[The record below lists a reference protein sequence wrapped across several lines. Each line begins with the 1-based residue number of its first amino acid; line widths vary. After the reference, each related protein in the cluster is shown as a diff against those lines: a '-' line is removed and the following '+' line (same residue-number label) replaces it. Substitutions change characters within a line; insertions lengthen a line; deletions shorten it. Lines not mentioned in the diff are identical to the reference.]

1 MRKILEEKSWLKKLK
16 NRKFI
21 SLQNASENKLLK
33 KPEDEKT
40 EFSRLVINSF
50 KKIDKKWENEIVEE
64 ILESGFI
71 FAFAE
76 ESANIGKLI
85 ERYIYLMELKKETG
99 QNIYEAVK
107 TKTGNIFELMKGY
120 FYEAAFLFFKENFID
135 TESDMT
141 VKELGKQI
149 YASLKE
155 YSRDDANVQDM
166 LEEEEFKETMEKLKQ
181 YN

>member
-1 MRKILEEKSWLKKLK
+1 MIKEIKKQEIYFVAK
-16 NRKFI
+16 CIGKQI
-21 SLQNASENKLLK
+21 AK

>member
-1 MRKILEEKSWLKKLK
+1 MIKEIKKQEIY
-16 NRKFI
+16 FI
-21 SLQNASENKLLK
+21 AKYIGKQIAE

-85 ERYIYLMELKKETG
+85 ERYIYLRENVKKEAS
-99 QNIYEAVK
+99 QDIYETIKGKV
-107 TKTGNIFELMKGY
+107 GNVFELLKAY
-120 FYEAAFLFFKENFID
+120 FYEAAALFFKENHLE
-135 TESDMT
+135 TESGMT
-141 VKELGKQI
+141 IKELKGKV
-149 YASLKE
+149 YSSLKE
-155 YSRDDANVQDM
+155 YAKDDAGIKVM
-166 LEEEEFKETMEKLKQ
+166 LEEEFKETMEKLKQ

>member
-1 MRKILEEKSWLKKLK
+1 MIKQIKKQEIY
-16 NRKFI
+16 FI
-21 SLQNASENKLLK
+21 AKYIGEQIAG

-40 EFSRLVINSF
+40 EFSALVINSF
-50 KKIDKKWENEIVEE
+50 KKIDRKWENEIVEE
-64 ILESGFI
+64 IWESGFT

-76 ESANIGKLI
+76 ESANVGKLI
-85 ERYIYLMELKKETG
+85 ERYIYLMELKKETD

-107 TKTGNIFELMKGY
+107 TKAGNIFELMKGY
-120 FYEAAFLFFKENFID
+120 FYETAFLFFKENFIY

-149 YASLKE
+149 YVSLKE
-155 YSRDDANVQDM
+155 YARNDANVQDM
-166 LEEEEFKETMEKLKQ
+166 LEEEEFEETMEKLKQ

>member
-1 MRKILEEKSWLKKLK
+1 MTKQIKKQEIY
-16 NRKFI
+16 FI
-21 SLQNASENKLLK
+21 AKYIGEQIAG

-40 EFSRLVINSF
+40 EFSALVINSF
-50 KKIDKKWENEIVEE
+50 KKIDRKWENEIVEE
-64 ILESGFI
+64 IWESGFT

-85 ERYIYLMELKKETG
+85 ERYICLREDIKKETS
-99 QNIYEAVK
+99 QDIYETIKGKV
-107 TKTGNIFELMKGY
+107 GNVFELLKAY
-120 FYEAAFLFFKENFID
+120 FYETAELFFKENFID

-149 YASLKE
+149 YVSLKE
-155 YSRDDANVQDM
+155 YARNDADIKVM
-166 LEEEEFKETMEKLKQ
+166 LEEEEFEETMEKLKQ

>member
-1 MRKILEEKSWLKKLK
+1 MIKQIKKQEIY
-16 NRKFI
+16 FI
-21 SLQNASENKLLK
+21 AKYIGEQIAG

-40 EFSRLVINSF
+40 EFSALVINSF
-50 KKIDKKWENEIVEE
+50 KKIDRKWENEIVEE
-64 ILESGFI
+64 IWESGFT

-76 ESANIGKLI
+76 ESANVGKLI
-85 ERYIYLMELKKETG
+85 ERYIYLMELKKETD

-107 TKTGNIFELMKGY
+107 TKAGNIFELMKGY
-120 FYEAAFLFFKENFID
+120 FYETAFLFFKENFID

-149 YASLKE
+149 YVSLKE
-155 YSRDDANVQDM
+155 YARNDANVQDM
-166 LEEEEFKETMEKLKQ
+166 LEEEEFEETMEKLKQ

>member
-1 MRKILEEKSWLKKLK
+1 MIKQIKKQEIY
-16 NRKFI
+16 FI
-21 SLQNASENKLLK
+21 AKYIGEQIAG

-40 EFSRLVINSF
+40 EFSALVINSF
-50 KKIDKKWENEIVEE
+50 KKIDRKWENEIVEE
-64 ILESGFI
+64 IWESGFT

-85 ERYIYLMELKKETG
+85 ERYIYLMDLKKETSE
-99 QNIYEAVK
+99 NIYKAIK
-107 TKTGNIFELMKGY
+107 TKAGNIFELLKGY
-120 FYEAAFLFFKENFID
+120 FYETVFLFFNENFLD

-155 YSRDDANVQDM
+155 YARNDADIKVM
-166 LEEEEFKETMEKLKQ
+166 LEEEEFEETMEKLKQ

>member
-1 MRKILEEKSWLKKLK
+1 MVKEIKKQEIY
-16 NRKFI
+16 FI
-21 SLQNASENKLLK
+21 AKYIGEQIAGN
-33 KPEDEKT
+33 PEDEKT
-40 EFSRLVINSF
+40 EFSKLVINSF

-64 ILESGFI
+64 IWEAGFI

-85 ERYIYLMELKKETG
+85 ERYIHFMELKKETG
-99 QNIYEAVK
+99 QNICEAVK
-107 TKTGNIFELMKGY
+107 TKAGNIFELLKGY
-120 FYEAAFLFFKENFID
+120 FYETAFLFFKENSLD

-155 YSRDDANVQDM
+155 YARNDDDVQDM

>member
-1 MRKILEEKSWLKKLK
+1 MTKQIKKQEIY
-16 NRKFI
+16 FI
-21 SLQNASENKLLK
+21 AKYIGEQIAG

-40 EFSRLVINSF
+40 EFSALVINSF
-50 KKIDKKWENEIVEE
+50 KKIDRKWENEIVEE
-64 ILESGFI
+64 IWESGFTY
-71 FAFAE
+71 AFTE

-85 ERYIYLMELKKETG
+85 GRYIYFREDIKKENI
-99 QNIYEAVK
+99 QDIYETMKGKV
-107 TKTGNIFELMKGY
+107 GNVFELLKAY

-149 YASLKE
+149 YVSLRE
-155 YSRDDANVQDM
+155 YARNDANVQDM
-166 LEEEEFKETMEKLKQ
+166 LEEEEFEETMEKLKQ